1 MVYPEPVTYVTKF
14 QTYLDEHHSVL
25 LWAYSC
31 EEGERESHPVNVRI
45 SCYTLTVV
53 PSNILRVQGPQLNNI
68 HRWLPWICLNHPFS
82 NIYPF
87 QLWVGSVGLY
97 GEDKD
102 VTVDFFPS
110 LSKLCLSTHVPS
122 FNPTSPPM
130 HTHTHPH
137 PHTSIP
143 AMMVPIRYGM
153 TKWFHK
159 LMNQVS
165 TSVAGSSKGQL
176 MNTRGPEE
184 EHLIAHPTTHKILP
198 SLYTAVRG
206 YMIGVPSATLLE

>member
-1 MVYPEPVTYVTKF
+1 MGRNRGIKMS
-14 QTYLDEHHSVL
+14 Q
-25 LWAYSC
+25 
-31 EEGERESHPVNVRI
+31 
-45 SCYTLTVV
+45 LTFL
-53 PSNILRVQGPQLNNI
+53 S
-68 HRWLPWICLNHPFS
+68 WL
-82 NIYPF
+82 
-87 QLWVGSVGLY
+87 
-97 GEDKD
+97 
-102 VTVDFFPS
+102 
-110 LSKLCLSTHVPS
+110 KLCLSTHVPS

-198 SLYTAVRG
+198 SLYTAVRR
-206 YMIGVPSATLLE
+206 YVTVPYQVRHCWSETC